1 MPEEERINRQVRFFY
16 EDIQGICEREHLV
29 GRATNVHVRAFA
41 DALLGE
47 LLLKAKDSLR
57 SSMVAMMSESI
68 SSGLLGSFLVS
79 ALAAAELICDWVAV
93 VITEEQR

>member
-1 MPEEERINRQVRFFY
+1 M
-16 EDIQGICEREHLV
+16 

-41 DALLGE
+41 DELLGE

-79 ALAAAELICDWVAV
+79 ALDAAELI
-93 VITEEQR
+93 